1 MTEPVGNE
9 RAEQFFQVLRTRRAC
24 RSFTPEPVSDA
35 YLRRITEAVRWASSA
50 GNRHIHKFLVVRS
63 ADRIRHIR
71 SVAPGM
77 LTEPPALIV
86 ILTDKQT
93 AERECIRLG
102 GDSANEG
109 DVGTAAMNMQ
119 NMAHALGLG
128 ACPVTSFSH
137 SGVAVMLD
145 LPDWLEPEWI
155 VMLGFPAPLPRRLDA
170 GAPKPIT
177 ARDLTWWDEVGRHDP

>member
-1 MTEPVGNE
+1 MTEPVGSE
-9 RAEQFFQVLRTRRAC
+9 RAEQFFQVLKTRRAC
-24 RSFTPEPVSDA
+24 RSFTPEPVPDA
-35 YLRRITEAVRWASSA
+35 YLRRITEAARWASSA

-63 ADRIRHIR
+63 PERIRQIR

-77 LTEPPALIV
+77 LTAPPALV
-86 ILTDKQT
+86 VLLTDKQ
-93 AERECIRLG
+93 AAQRECVRLG
-102 GDSANEG
+102 IDSANEG
-109 DVGTAAMNMQ
+109 DLGTAAMNMQ

-137 SGVAVMLD
+137 SGVAVVLG

-155 VMLGFPAPLPRRLDA
+155 VMVGFPAPLPRKLDA